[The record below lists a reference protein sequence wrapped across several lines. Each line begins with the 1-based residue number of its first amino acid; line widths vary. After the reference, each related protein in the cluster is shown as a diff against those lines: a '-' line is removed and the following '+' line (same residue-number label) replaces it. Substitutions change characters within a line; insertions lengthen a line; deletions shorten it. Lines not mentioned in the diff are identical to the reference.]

1 MRFWKTAG
9 ALLMLTCAAAAQTLA
24 PEVLLLARI
33 KSRMREAVA
42 QLPNYTCLETISRF
56 HNDPDTVRS
65 KLRPFDTVRLEI
77 VYSDRREWYGSP
89 GERRLSEDNPWGLIG
104 SGMMGTGAFALTINN
119 ILASDALIT
128 SRGEETLDG
137 RKTVRYDYRLSSTLR
152 GLTISIPGGKGA
164 VGEAGSFWVDPQS
177 LDLIRVSYRAVEIPP
192 FLPLKEAATTVN
204 YGRVRIGDSDVI
216 LAQQAEMHMLQ
227 ANGFESYDRFD
238 FTHCRA
244 FSVQSA
250 VRFDEEPAQTGPS
263 APARAPDKPI
273 ESVPALLQVTVQ
285 LTSTITDRDTV
296 GTLIEGAVSG
306 DVLRRGKIVIPDGSV
321 VHGRIRRLERRYREG
336 SDFIV
341 GIEFTDV
348 EVSGQPL
355 RFYADL
361 LRMDKNP
368 AIRPALAESVIV
380 RTSRGQYAPG
390 TANITLPELPG
401 VASFFVSGTTFRL
414 PPGLHT
420 VWRTRGLIR

>member
-89 GERRLSEDNPWGLIG
+89 GEGRLGEDNPWGLIG